1 MIPFEHIVLVD
12 FENVPD
18 VDFAGI
24 EGKPVRVVLLI
35 GTRQQRLDLALVRQI
50 HRLNGQ
56 IELVEVGVAGRSAFD
71 LALAYQLGL
80 AVKEHPQAQ
89 FHIVSQAED
98 FEPLL
103 RHLASRGMDVTRH
116 VVFPSLY
123 LPIPVRR
130 DAPVVRLEKLI
141 EQIRQGTVRPRKR
154 STLEHVIATFDG
166 NDLTKEQVK
175 VVLEQLI
182 RQRVL
187 LIDDRDKVGY
197 P

>member
-24 EGKPVRVVLLI
+24 EAKPVRVVLLI
-35 GTRQQRLDLALVRQI
+35 GTRQHRLDLALVRQI

-56 IELVEVGVAGRSAFD
+56 IELVEVRVAGRIAFD
-71 LALAYQLGL
+71 LALAYQLGV
-80 AVKEHPQAQ
+80 AAKEHPQAQ

-103 RHLASRGMDVTRH
+103 RHLASRGLNVTRH
-116 VVFPSLY
+116 NVFPSLY
-123 LPIPVRR
+123 LPIPLRR
-130 DAPVVRLEKLI
+130 DAPVVRVEKLI
-141 EQIRQGTVRPRKR
+141 EQIRDGTLRPRKR
-154 STLEHVIATFDG
+154 STLEQVIATFDG
-166 NDLTKEQVK
+166 NDLTKEQVR
-175 VVLEQLI
+175 VVLDQLI